1 MSKTNK
7 HKVINDPVYGFI
19 NIENEIVFDIMEH
32 PLFQRMRR
40 IKQLGL
46 SCYVYPGA
54 MHTRFQHSVGATYL
68 MQNALNVLESKGLQ
82 LNSDERTAALAAIL
96 LHDVGHGPFSHTL
109 EHVFF
114 NDVSHE
120 DISEEFMRIINQ
132 DLGGKI
138 SEGIAV
144 FNDSHP
150 KKILHNLVSSQLD
163 MDRLDYLNRDS
174 FFTGVIEGKI
184 GSDRIIKMLTPC
196 GDIPAIEGKG
206 IYSVENYIIAR
217 RLMYWQ
223 VYLHKTSVMVEEMLK
238 RIMRRARELT
248 LKGIDV
254 YAPPP
259 LKFFLQNN
267 ITRERIHDSFN
278 GRTPLEY
285 FADLDDSDIFSSI
298 KQWQYHSDPVIST
311 LSRRILTRNLFKI
324 EVYEEAP
331 LSETIDALKKQ
342 VSSMVPPEDIDYFVF
357 TGRLYNRAYS
367 LFSDSPINILLKDG
381 SLSNIAVASDISNV
395 ATLSKAVTKYYVCY
409 MEG

>member
-54 MHTRFQHSVGATYL
+54 MHTRFQHSVGATFL

-82 LNSDERTAALAAIL
+82 LTKDERSAALAAIL

-109 EHVFF
+109 EYAFF
-114 NDVSHE
+114 KDVSHE
-120 DISEEFMRIINQ
+120 TISEEFMNIINR
-132 DLGGKI
+132 DLDGKI

-144 FNDSHP
+144 FNGSHP

-184 GSDRIIKMLTPC
+184 GCDRIIKMLTPC
-196 GDIPAIEGKG
+196 GDTPAVEGKG
-206 IYSVENYIIAR
+206 IYSIENFLIAR

-223 VYLHKTSVMVEEMLK
+223 VYLHKTVVVVEEMLK
-238 RIMRRARELT
+238 RLMRRAHELAHN
-248 LKGIDV
+248 GVDV
-254 YAPPP
+254 YAPPQ
-259 LKFFLQNN
+259 LKLFLEHIVDSSCFHYLYNN
-267 ITRERIHDSFN
+267 FSPFER
-278 GRTPLEY
+278 

-298 KQWQYHSDPVIST
+298 KQWQYHPDKVIST
-311 LSRRILTRNLFKI
+311 LSQRILNRNLFKI
-324 EVYEEAP
+324 EVFDEAP
-331 LSETIDALKKQ
+331 LPETINAIKDKLSSV
-342 VSSMVPPEDIDYFVF
+342 VSPEDIDYFVF
-357 TGRLYNRAYS
+357 TGRLYNKAYS
-367 LFSDSPINILLKDG
+367 LNSDSPINILRKDG
-381 SLSNIAVASDISNV
+381 SLSNIAEASDISNV
-395 ATLSKAVTKYYVCY
+395 ATLAQAVTKYYVCY